1 VGLATGGTDLA
12 ADAAYYLSD
21 RPGLLR
27 GATDEERQ
35 RLVSTIATAHGRLLS
50 SLAWIAARLHAPE
63 AVPVLLAALD
73 RLGATTYV
81 EEIAIPLEV
90 LTNHVQPLDT
100 ISGVPTESER
110 FYAWRRRTDL
120 RQVGATI
127 AGGRIQTPT
136 GATREHWRHW
146 LARNES
152 LDGDAL
158 YRLGFAERH
167 LTMPAVDDPA
177 ALAAAIRSGPDDVS
191 RVVAMDRCEQHW
203 GRALYHFPS
212 YANGV
217 APHFWATLATACE
230 SGRPAD
236 GR

>member
-1 VGLATGGTDLA
+1 
-12 ADAAYYLSD
+12 
-21 RPGLLR
+21 
-27 GATDEERQ
+27 
-35 RLVSTIATAHGRLLS
+35 
-50 SLAWIAARLHAPE
+50 
-63 AVPVLLAALD
+63 
-73 RLGATTYV
+73 
-81 EEIAIPLEV
+81 V